1 MSENAG
7 QYRKITVSIK
17 DGFKWENPVE
27 MEVIVVIQHEKTK
40 SCCWGICSPNILHVC
55 AKTMHFGGICL
66 WNLYIY
72 TQYIYI

>member
-17 DGFKWENPVE
+17 DGFKWENPVK

-40 SCCWGICSPNILHVC
+40 SCCWGLCSPCI
-55 AKTMHFGGICL
+55 
-66 WNLYIY
+66 
-72 TQYIYI
+72 